1 MIEVIEMQIFFGR
14 MILEISCCDTD
25 TGDSLLIENIAVHTA
40 ASAVDLRF
48 DSHLFQGFRDDL
60 NHLGILQDEE
70 RQEGKNQQTPGFHQ

>member
-40 ASAVDLRF
+40 ASAVDLR
-48 DSHLFQGFRDDL
+48 L
-60 NHLGILQDEE
+60 
-70 RQEGKNQQTPGFHQ
+70 